1 MNKMAD
7 TKPISGRHM
16 FDALRDKDCIIMAA
30 NTRYIPGVAKGILRA
45 AKDSDSP
52 IIIEIARSECDLA
65 GGYTGYTPKDFAERI
80 IAAAQ
85 KAGCTKWV
93 LHADHISV
101 KAGDDETIQGTKE
114 LVEAQIDAGFTSF
127 AIDASHI
134 FNFEGKDEKEELE
147 GNLKATIE
155 IGSMITERMNE
166 KGIDS
171 YGLEVEVGEV
181 GRKDSDGFMLTTA
194 KQASTF
200 IEELNKADIHPQLLA
215 IANGSTHGNIYDE
228 NGVKIEQVSID
239 IPQTKEI
246 AQALRELEL
255 NVRIAQHG
263 ITGTPLNLIATQFP
277 KGDVLKGNVGTF
289 WQNVVWDVL
298 KVYEI
303 ELYEKIRKWVLET
316 YVGKGKSE
324 DEIFGKNSKYAFKQ
338 FFDEMHNIDEK
349 TVAAMEAQAYAS
361 ALMFFKAFNS
371 LGKNKQIRE

>member
-1 MNKMAD
+1 MAD
-7 TKPISGRHM
+7 YKPISGKKM
-16 FDALRDKDCIIMAA
+16 FDALRDNDCIIMAV
-30 NTRYIPGVAKGILRA
+30 NTRYIPGIAEGILRA
-45 AKDSDSP
+45 AKETDSP
-52 IIIEIARSECDLA
+52 LLIEIARSECDLK

-80 IAAAQ
+80 IAAAENAEC
-85 KAGCTKWV
+85 KNWV

-101 KAGDDETIQGTKE
+101 KAGDDETIRGTKE
-114 LVEAQIDAGFTSF
+114 LVKAQIDAGFTSF

-134 FNFEGKDEKEELE
+134 FNFEGENEKEELE
-147 GNLKATIE
+147 GNINATIE
-155 IGSMITERMNE
+155 IGKMITGEMKDRGME
-166 KGIDS
+166 S

-194 KQASTF
+194 KQATTF
-200 IEELNKADIHPQLLA
+200 IEELNKAGIHPQLLA
-215 IANGSTHGNIYDE
+215 IANGSTHGNIYDA

-239 IPQTKEI
+239 IPRTKEI
-246 AQALRELEL
+246 AQALRELGL

-263 ITGTPLNLIATQFP
+263 ITGTPLNMIATQFP
-277 KGDVLKGNVGTF
+277 RGDVLKGNVGTF

-303 ELYEKIRKWVLET
+303 DLYERIRKWVLET
-316 YVGKGKSE
+316 YAGKGKSD

-338 FFDEMHNIDEK
+338 FFDEMHNIDKK

-371 LGKNKQIRE
+371 IGKGRLVAFA